1 MIRLD
6 RSSGAA
12 STNRVLTPLLMLLAI
27 AASPVGAEVIVGKN
41 ALLDGVNRNGN
52 IIGGGVAQTWASI
65 EAGTV
70 QSTHLVDKVG
80 NDKIEVTYSHSNS
93 PAPTARAVVMDGGN
107 PFGFPISTTGKKV
120 QDNWNPAQPALAIDD
135 HKIRNEARV
144 LPTAFFFP
152 GATTITTWDAA
163 LSQRV
168 RRTLTDLLSVG
179 ISARV
184 KAGEIQDGDK
194 GHSADAFGAV
204 TAGAARVFVQTS
216 ADNELLW
223 KAAQRMTIVGGS
235 FAVPGE
241 KHNQLVLDPYYL
253 SVLDQTTN
261 RIIGTQLLMDQ
272 SLNAKGALFNIED
285 SGIRFT
291 INRADPDS
299 FVSWQFSSD
308 SPWTTAPYSY
318 GVRLD
323 NAGLTVTGNRYPLSD
338 WTVTTTTSTIEAF
351 LPFGVDGLTYD
362 FADVRVPGSLLPVG
376 DTIEVSA
383 ESDSGAWET
392 TSIPEAPSLILL
404 SAAAA
409 LLSFMIRSRHRVNC
423 SVNPSGGK
431 VLPCPGGVRN
441 LPESGVHEI
450 AQSHD
455 LELKPN
461 CEDPW
466 WFDRT
471 RIQDR

>member
-1 MIRLD
+1 M
-6 RSSGAA
+6 
-12 STNRVLTPLLMLLAI
+12 
-27 AASPVGAEVIVGKN
+27 
-41 ALLDGVNRNGN
+41 
-52 IIGGGVAQTWASI
+52 
-65 EAGTV
+65 
-70 QSTHLVDKVG
+70 
-80 NDKIEVTYSHSNS
+80 
-93 PAPTARAVVMDGGN
+93 
-107 PFGFPISTTGKKV
+107 
-120 QDNWNPAQPALAIDD
+120 
-135 HKIRNEARV
+135 

-163 LSQRV
+163 LGQRV
-168 RRTLTDLLSVG
+168 RRTLTDPLSVG
-179 ISARV
+179 VSARV

-194 GHSADAFGAV
+194 SHSADAFGAV

-216 ADNELLW
+216 ADNALLW

-235 FAVPGE
+235 FAGPGE
-241 KHNQLVLDPYYL
+241 KRNQLILDPYYL

-261 RIIGTQLLMDQ
+261 RIIDTQLLMTRV
-272 SLNAKGALFNIED
+272 STPRVRCSTLRTAVYASHSTEP
-285 SGIRFT
+285 IRT
-291 INRADPDS
+291 PSSPDGS
-299 FVSWQFSSD
+299 AAD

-351 LPFGVDGLTYD
+351 LPFGVDVLTYD
-362 FADVRVPGSLLPVG
+362 FADVRVPGSFLPVG
-376 DTIEVSA
+376 DTFEVSA

-409 LLSFMIRSRHRVNC
+409 LLSFMIRSRRRVNC

-431 VLPCPGGVRN
+431 VLPCPGRVRN
-441 LPESGVHEI
+441 LPESGVREI

-455 LELKPN
+455 LELEPN

-466 WFDRT
+466 WLDRT
-471 RIQDR
+471 RIQG

>member
-1 MIRLD
+1 M
-6 RSSGAA
+6 
-12 STNRVLTPLLMLLAI
+12 
-27 AASPVGAEVIVGKN
+27 
-41 ALLDGVNRNGN
+41 
-52 IIGGGVAQTWASI
+52 
-65 EAGTV
+65 
-70 QSTHLVDKVG
+70 
-80 NDKIEVTYSHSNS
+80 
-93 PAPTARAVVMDGGN
+93 
-107 PFGFPISTTGKKV
+107 
-120 QDNWNPAQPALAIDD
+120 QPALAIDD

-163 LSQRV
+163 LGQRV
-168 RRTLTDLLSVG
+168 RRTLTDPLSVG
-179 ISARV
+179 VSARV

-194 GHSADAFGAV
+194 SHSADAFGAV

-216 ADNELLW
+216 ADNALLG

-235 FAVPGE
+235 FAGPGE
-241 KHNQLVLDPYYL
+241 KRNQLILDPYYL

-261 RIIGTQLLMDQ
+261 RIIDTQLLMTRVSTPRVRCSTLRTAAYASQ
-272 SLNAKGALFNIED
+272 STEP
-285 SGIRFT
+285 IRT
-291 INRADPDS
+291 P
-299 FVSWQFSSD
+299 SS
-308 SPWTTAPYSY
+308 P

-351 LPFGVDGLTYD
+351 LPFGVDVLTYD

-376 DTIEVSA
+376 DTFEVSA

-409 LLSFMIRSRHRVNC
+409 LLSFMIRSRRRVNC

-431 VLPCPGGVRN
+431 VLPCPGRVRN
-441 LPESGVHEI
+441 LPESGVREI

-455 LELKPN
+455 LELEPN

-466 WFDRT
+466 WLDRT
-471 RIQDR
+471 RIQG